1 MNIVGMV
8 HININCSN
16 YQRSLTFYQQL
27 GFEEVWKVPAT
38 NTAEVAAAVGMK
50 PYRVNGA
57 ILRLQGAQPPV
68 LIDLLEWQQPRDEA
82 PPYAHLYHL
91 GLARLALKTTD
102 IEADYNYLK
111 ECGVDILSVPATV
124 TMADGHGS
132 HFFCFKDPDG
142 SYIEL
147 VENF

>member
-111 ECGVDILSVPATV
+111 ERGVDILSVPATV